1 MSFLLTDA
9 VTKLNGKAAASSQ
22 EIARTL
28 KSGVVNNKNSFNK
41 VKLNPQRCDEFCKK
55 TNHDFKGIAEKAR
68 NFERKEAFRIAHEK
82 YPNDP
87 FAAWDAAL
95 DMYLKSTQK

>member
-1 MSFLLTDA
+1 MSYLLADVVA
-9 VTKLNGKAAASSQ
+9 KLNGKAPRSSQ

-28 KSGVVNNKNSFNK
+28 RSGVVNNKNSFNK
-41 VKLNPQRCDEFCKK
+41 VKLNPQRCDEFCKR
-55 TNHDFKGIAEKAR
+55 TNHDFEGIAEKVR
-68 NFERKEAFRIAHEK
+68 NFERTEAFRIAHEK

-95 DMYLKSTQK
+95 DMYLRSTQK